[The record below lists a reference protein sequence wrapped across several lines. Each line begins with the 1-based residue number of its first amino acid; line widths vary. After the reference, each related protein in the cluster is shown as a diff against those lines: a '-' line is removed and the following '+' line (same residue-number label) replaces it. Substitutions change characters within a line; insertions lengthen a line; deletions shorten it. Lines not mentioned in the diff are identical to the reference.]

1 MAKESSSETLR
12 HAREEAGYTQQDIA
26 DELGVTRQ
34 TYSSIEANPDKATV
48 LQART
53 ICRLL
58 SRNYERIFFA
68 RNDS

>member
-1 MAKESSSETLR
+1 MNTTTSSETLR
-12 HAREEAGYTQQDIA
+12 HAREEAGFSQQEIA

-34 TYSSIEANPDKATV
+34 TYASIESNPDKATV

-58 SRNYERIFFA
+58 SRNYERIFFSPNA
-68 RNDS
+68 S